1 MAQHTDVINDNSSP
15 GSAPSDGIRVSITTK
30 LVLSFLAVIIIS
42 GAIFTIVGILLI
54 SNHIQADA
62 RDQLTR
68 DLASAQ
74 EVYLKKLDQLEN
86 IVVATAS
93 NSRIQDAITSS
104 NMAWVSDELLGVRF
118 REGLDILTITD
129 SDGTVLLRAS
139 DLYSSRG
146 NISHEELIKSVLT
159 EHKAIATTVTISN
172 DDLRRES
179 GLLADRA
186 SQAFI
191 TLDESD
197 QSPINQETEVMM
209 MGASAPIFDVQGLLI
224 GVVWAGSLLSI
235 DSTLICEINQSVF
248 SDEEY
253 AGKHVGF
260 VTLYQDD
267 MAILACPDQGDSTEL
282 IGSLLSAEEYG
293 HVVELGESWFGRD
306 SVADSTYMTAYEP
319 IRNSKNEIVG
329 ILQIGKL
336 ELVYLDIRNQFIIA
350 FLVVTLIGALIAMLF
365 AYFIAQRIS
374 GPIKELVSAS
384 SNLAH
389 GDLNARIE
397 TTTMSRDELAEMAIA
412 FNAMAAALQ
421 DRDERLREMA
431 TTRIGQAE
439 RLAIIGRLSAGV
451 AHELNN
457 PLQGIVT
464 YSHLLI
470 ERMPREDPNID
481 FVQKIVVQA
490 NRCRDI
496 IRGLLDF
503 ARHGEHARSYSNV
516 GIVLQDSISLVEKQ
530 AIFHNIQITKEF
542 DAQIPLAFIDPSRIE
557 RVFIN
562 MIMNAAEAM
571 DGDGQLTL
579 RTRSGRSGDYVVVQI
594 SDTGH
599 GIPKGNLRRIFDPF
613 FTTKEVGRGTGLG
626 LAISY
631 GIVQDHGG
639 TISVQSRVGECTTF
653 TIRLPIKEGVEVPGG
668 VELPDR
674 GKELTLLSEL

>member
-1 MAQHTDVINDNSSP
+1 MTQHTDVINDNNSP
-15 GSAPSDGIRVSITTK
+15 GSAPRDGIWMSITTK
-30 LVLSFLAVIIIS
+30 LVLSFLAVIIVS
-42 GAIFTIVGILLI
+42 GAIFTAVGILLI

-62 RDQLTR
+62 RDQVTR

-74 EVYLKKLDQLEN
+74 EVYLHRLNKLKN
-86 IVVATAS
+86 VVVTTAS
-93 NSRIQDAITSS
+93 NNRIQDAITSN
-104 NMAWVSDELLGVRF
+104 NMARVTDELLGVRF
-118 REGLDILTITD
+118 REDLDILTVTD
-129 SDGTVLLRAS
+129 SNGNVLLRAS
-139 DLYSSRG
+139 DLYASGG
-146 NISHEELIKSVLT
+146 NIGHEELIETVILS
-159 EHKAIATTVTISN
+159 HAPMASTVTISN
-172 DDLRRES
+172 DDLRLES
-179 GLLADRA
+179 GLLADKA
-186 SQAFI
+186 LHAFNI
-191 TLDESD
+191 LSESD
-197 QSPINQETEVMM
+197 SSPKGRDSDVMM
-209 MGASAPIFDVQGLLI
+209 MGASAPIFDSQGSLI
-224 GVVWAGSLLSI
+224 GVVWAGSLLST

-248 SDEEY
+248 SGEEY
-253 AGKHVGF
+253 EGRNVGF
-260 VTLYQDD
+260 VTIYQDD
-267 MAILACPDQGDSTEL
+267 MAILACQDQGGSTEL
-282 IGSLLSAEEYG
+282 IGTLLSEEEYD
-293 HVVELGESWFGRD
+293 HVIGLGESWFGMET
-306 SVADSTYMTAYEP
+306 VADSTYITAYEP
-319 IRNSKNEIVG
+319 IRNSENEIVG
-329 ILQIGKL
+329 ILQIGVL
-336 ELVYLDIRNQFIIA
+336 EQVFLDVRNQFIVA
-350 FLVVTLIGALIAMLF
+350 FIVVTLIGALVAMVF

-374 GPIKELVSAS
+374 GPIKELVAAS
-384 SNLAH
+384 RNLAH
-389 GDLNARIE
+389 GDLRARID
-397 TTTMSRDELAEMAIA
+397 TSTIPKDELAEMADA
-412 FNAMAAALQ
+412 FNAMAAAIQ
-421 DRDERLREMA
+421 ERDERLREKA

-470 ERMPREDPNID
+470 ERMPQEDPNID

-503 ARHGEHARSYSNV
+503 ARHGEHARSLSNV

-562 MIMNAAEAM
+562 IIMNAAEAM

-599 GIPKGNLRRIFDPF
+599 GIPKGNLGRIFDPF

-631 GIVQDHGG
+631 GIIQDHGG
-639 TISVQSRVGECTTF
+639 TISVESRVGECTTF
-653 TIRLPIKEGVEVPGG
+653 TIRLPIKEGVKVPGG

-674 GKELTLLSEL
+674 GKKLTLLSEL